1 MKTFVEIV
9 DCGSLTAAAESLD
22 TSLPTV
28 VRTLANL
35 ESYLDTRL
43 LNRTT
48 RKITLTE
55 EGSGYLHQCRN
66 ILNHIEEAELE
77 LSSLHNK
84 PSGKLTVTASVM
96 FGRMKIA
103 PLVNQF
109 LSDNPKVNI
118 DLILSDSNLNLVED
132 AVDVAIRIGNLSD
145 SSMFAKRVGE
155 ISRVICATPK
165 LLNSIG
171 KISHPKQLTT
181 LPCIQFSGLSQ
192 GSHWQLQDKQRLI
205 SVPISGPL
213 SCNQIDVALDAVRA
227 SMGVGLFLSYQVEE
241 LIQSGEL
248 QEVLADFQ
256 PSSIPVSVVY
266 SHSKLMSTRVRVFV
280 NWITQK
286 LRLQLQY

>member
-9 DCGSLTAAAESLD
+9 DCGSLTAAAEALD

-66 ILNHIEEAELE
+66 ILNNIEEAELE

-145 SSMFAKRVGE
+145 SSMFAKKVGE
-155 ISRVICATPK
+155 ITRVICATPK
-165 LLNSIG
+165 LLNSLD
-171 KISHPKQLTT
+171 KISHPKQLTA

-213 SCNQIDVALDAVRA
+213 SCNQIDVALDAVKA
-227 SMGVGLFLSYQVEE
+227 SMGVGLFLSYQVED
-241 LIQSGEL
+241 LILSGEL
-248 QEVLADFQ
+248 QEVLADYK
-256 PSSIPVSVVY
+256 PTSIPVSVVY

-280 NWITQK
+280 DWITQR
-286 LRLQLQY
+286 LRLKDQ